1 MSVCTIHLIPS
12 ISVIFNDPNIC
23 SHILSNDLEL
33 LLLLLGSALAAI
45 SFDVTVTDDPSTTT
59 FS

>member
-12 ISVIFNDPNIC
+12 ISVIFNGPNIC